1 LDNKSKRVFVF
12 SQGKA
17 TRCMIYHNFE
27 LALEW
32 LESQRAAMY
41 DPTKRDLFLQWPNG
55 TLYSRGSY
63 PQGIGANDEKRAA
76 PFSSV
81 PSLSWHAYHHIVFST
96 LRTPYLEKTKCT
108 SKAFS
113 FLSSA

>member
-1 LDNKSKRVFVF
+1 
-12 SQGKA
+12 
-17 TRCMIYHNFE
+17 MIYHNFE

-81 PSLSWHAYHHIVFST
+81 CSIDDM
-96 LRTPYLEKTKCT
+96 
-108 SKAFS
+108 
-113 FLSSA
+113 SSRACIGK